1 MIVEFTISPIGVG
14 ESLSKYIA
22 EVIDIVDKSGLP
34 YLLTPMG
41 TIVEGEWDEVLELI
55 KRCHHRML
63 ELAPRVATRIYIDDR
78 PGRKGLL
85 EYKTK
90 SVEEKLGRTIR
101 RTRAGEEPGCG

>member
-14 ESLSKYIA
+14 ESLSKYVA
-22 EVIDIVDKSGLP
+22 KVIDLVDKSGLP

-41 TIVEGEWDEVLELI
+41 TIVEGEWDEVMDLI
-55 KRCHHRML
+55 KRCHHLML
-63 ELAPRVATRIYIDDR
+63 EMAPRVTTRIYIDDR

-90 SVEEKLGRTIR
+90 SVEEKLGRPIR
-101 RTRAGEEPGCG
+101 RAKLEAQ

>member
-1 MIVEFTISPIGVG
+1 MIAEFTISPIGVG
-14 ESLSKYIA
+14 ESLSRYVA
-22 EVIDIVDKSGLP
+22 RVVDLVDKSGLP

-41 TIVEGEWDEVLELI
+41 TIVEGEWGEVLGLI
-55 KRCHHRML
+55 ERCHRLML

-90 SVEEKLGRTIR
+90 SVEEKIGRRIN
-101 RTRAGEEPGCG
+101 RAQAPAS

>member
-14 ESLSKYIA
+14 ESLSKYVA
-22 EVIDIVDKSGLP
+22 KVIDLVDKSGLP

-41 TIVEGEWDEVLELI
+41 TIVEGEWDEVMGLI
-55 KRCHHRML
+55 KRCHHLML
-63 ELAPRVATRIYIDDR
+63 EMAPRVTTRIYIDDR

-90 SVEEKLGRTIR
+90 SVEEKLGRPIR
-101 RTRAGEEPGCG
+101 RAKLEAQ

>member
-14 ESLSKYIA
+14 ESLSEYVA
-22 EVIDIVDKSGLP
+22 QVIDIVDKSGLP

-41 TIVEGEWDEVLELI
+41 TIVEGEWDEVMELI

-85 EYKTK
+85 EYKTR
-90 SVEEKLGRTIR
+90 SVEEKLGRAIR
-101 RTRAGEEPGCG
+101 RTRAGAEPG